1 MSMFGPKMGT
11 YCLHSNS
18 DSRFNYTWRE
28 AGLVCM
34 GTPDFVSNWI
44 ILKEV
49 ELKTTAPSDLR
60 ITFMKD

>member
-34 GTPDFVSNWI
+34 GTPEFVFDWVKQ
-44 ILKEV
+44 KES
-49 ELKTTAPSDLR
+49 ELDCKRPDDLS
-60 ITFMKD
+60 ISFMKD